1 MAGSSGPNIVNNNLV
16 LHLDA
21 ANTKSFRGLSGTNL
35 IYGINN
41 NFNNT
46 NTSTFKTTYSSESV
60 YIPYFKGFVNT
71 KYVDIYNDYA
81 GGSGQCCPSPFYFH
95 GPNIAI
101 SGNTAYTY
109 QIIFKTTNGYYS
121 SNYMYR
127 YEFNSSNTLL
137 IEGGLVDNSRL
148 ESLGDGWYHAWGQF
162 TSQATATQ
170 MTAWLFHYE
179 YLVYNRISVATVC
192 LTQGS
197 TIHRPE
203 HLINFDFRST
213 RGTIVATG
221 GGWKDRTQYE
231 NNGELVNGPTYT
243 SNNGGNI
250 ILDGTNDYIV
260 TPSFYDLSITNQIT
274 ATIWC
279 KSNTS
284 TWNDYGFLISK
295 RDQFI
300 LHPTINSK
308 EVVAYVNTTTGGWQ
322 SIFFTPS
329 PEITTFNSYT
339 LHYTS
344 GVLKIYFNGVL
355 ITTNNSVGATLSSS
369 ASQLYIGKDSGIERY
384 FNGQISSVMIYNR
397 ALSDNEILQNYYA
410 HKSRFNL
417 Q

>member
-21 ANTKSFRGLSGTNL
+21 ANTKSFRGEPTTNL
-35 IYGINN
+35 VPSPYNYSLYAYVTGPTDSTVLNEYYQTTSVKTYTISNVVNTARAAIFPENLTTATYYTFSLKWKYNG
-41 NFNNT
+41 T
-46 NTSTFKTTYSSESV
+46 NTSSPSISLSAAKGNPEGGANNNTFTSEVSETKSIGNGWYFTYYTFVFSSVPTSKCV
-60 YIPYFKGFVNT
+60 LTFGINT
-71 KYVDIYNDYA
+71 GTDNTYLNQTFDIYEVQFEQKSYA
-81 GGSGQCCPSPFYFH
+81 TPY
-95 GPNIAI
+95 
-101 SGNTAYTY
+101 
-109 QIIFKTTNGYYS
+109 
-121 SNYMYR
+121 
-127 YEFNSSNTLL
+127 
-137 IEGGLVDNSRL
+137 V
-148 ESLGDGWYHAWGQF
+148 LG
-162 TSQATATQ
+162 
-170 MTAWLFHYE
+170 
-179 YLVYNRISVATVC
+179 
-192 LTQGS
+192 
-197 TIHRPE
+197 
-203 HLINFDFRST
+203 T
-213 RGTIVATG
+213 RGTTVATG

-250 ILDGTNDYIV
+250 ILDGTNDYII

-300 LHPTINSK
+300 LHPIINSK